1 MSTTITPEL
10 SRKNKYYISKHRY
23 YELKHFCL
31 QYPEWKYQM
40 VTLGGVMRNANL
52 IEDPTGET
60 ATRLADL
67 KSKIAL
73 IRKLAMESDKDLA
86 SYIFKAVTEERTY
99 ENLKTFFD
107 IPCSRDMY
115 YDRYRKF
122 FWLLDKER

>member
-60 ATRLADL
+60 ATKLADL

>member
-10 SRKNKYYISKHRY
+10 SHKNKYYISKHRY

-60 ATRLADL
+60 ATKLADL

>member
-1 MSTTITPEL
+1 MSTTITPSL
-10 SRKNKYYISKHRY
+10 SKTNKYYISKHRY

-31 QYPEWKYQM
+31 QYPEWKYQIA
-40 VTLGGVMRNANL
+40 TLSGLMRNANL

-60 ATRLADL
+60 ATKLADL
-67 KSKIAL
+67 KSNILL
-73 IRKLAMESDKDLA
+73 IRKIAMDSDESLAN
-86 SYIFKAVTEERTY
+86 YIFKAVTEERTY

-115 YDRYRKF
+115 YDRYRRF

>member
-73 IRKLAMESDKDLA
+73 IRKMAMESDKDLA

-115 YDRYRKF
+115 YDRYRRF